1 MPNCPQF
8 VNSNYIYGS
17 GSKSGKKETNILF
30 ILLHGGPHSYD
41 LLEYSDEI
49 FLFLGIGGDVLTIN
63 YAGSLDKGR
72 EMSHSIYGKIGTI
85 ELENIFSSIQYNSE
99 EYENIYLMGYSYG
112 GYLSLKFGSYYPN
125 LIKGCLSINA
135 VYDWAYLYLQSSSS
149 QKNLIKKLHG
159 GTPYEDIGPFEKSS
173 LLNNK
178 SLHPNTVILHG
189 LYDPIIPIEQMYLFI
204 EEYNKE
210 IQHNILKNFGHYIAL
225 KDLSLF
231 ENEVHKLLKT
241 VK

>member
-1 MPNCPQF
+1 M
-8 VNSNYIYGS
+8 
-17 GSKSGKKETNILF
+17 
-30 ILLHGGPHSYD
+30 LL
-41 LLEYSDEI
+41 
-49 FLFLGIGGDVLTIN
+49 LGIGGDVLTIN

-72 EMSHSIYGKIGTI
+72 KMSHSIYGKIGTI
-85 ELENIFSSIQYNSE
+85 ELENIFSSIQYYSE
-99 EYENIYLMGYSYG
+99 EYESIYLMGYSYG

-210 IQHNILKNFGHYIAL
+210 IQHNILKNSGHYIAL